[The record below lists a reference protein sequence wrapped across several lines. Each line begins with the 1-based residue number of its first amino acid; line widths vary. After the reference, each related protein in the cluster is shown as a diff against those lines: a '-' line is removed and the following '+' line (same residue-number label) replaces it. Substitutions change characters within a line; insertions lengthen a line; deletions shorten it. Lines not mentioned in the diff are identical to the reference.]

1 MRIVSIITAIV
12 VIFVL
17 YILVFEREAFNKVAN
32 GNSIKSVVD
41 ERLGA
46 KNIETQAK
54 EASKQSEEIS
64 ELVSVVVY
72 TSNAQ
77 TLGSTVILRGETEA
91 ARFVEVLSLIHI

>member
-46 KNIETQAK
+46 ENI
-54 EASKQSEEIS
+54 
-64 ELVSVVVY
+64 
-72 TSNAQ
+72 
-77 TLGSTVILRGETEA
+77 
-91 ARFVEVLSLIHI
+91 